1 MGDVKRIFLFCYQC
15 GRWIIRKGVKTI
27 HARISLQ
34 IETILPQGLA
44 FRSLLC
50 YNSREQTARKER
62 TEYGKQEK
70 VIPAAPG

>member
-1 MGDVKRIFLFCYQC
+1 MGDVKRIFPFRYQC
-15 GRWIIRKGVKTI
+15 GRWKIHKSVKTI

-44 FRSLLC
+44 FRPRLC
-50 YNSREQTARKER
+50 YNSRERTARKER

-70 VIPAAPG
+70 VIPAGPG